1 MNKFISDIKARL
13 ICNLPVSGGIGDCGN
28 RKQLEQEWLILEKRI
43 EQYYILRGRD
53 DLNSNKTQ

>member
-1 MNKFISDIKARL
+1 MNKYIEDIKARL
-13 ICNLPVSGGIGDCGN
+13 ICNLPVPGGIGDCEQ
-28 RKQLEQEWLILEKRI
+28 RKQLEEEWIILEKRI